1 MKQNK
6 ARITLFC
13 VVGLVVLVV
22 LLVVL
27 LPSWRYAI
35 FQKPIRTKKLIP
47 KTDQIIGYYADEEI
61 LFSQKQAKALYG
73 VLDDAIAHVSA
84 VKTQSAMRWEEAKA
98 SLVCL
103 ELRYDFPH
111 CYVGTAGHL
120 EPYDVLR
127 LQLCNDGIVILNG
140 KQDGLLL
147 IVEAEIL
154 ASCEGILRA
163 MIAERLP
170 NPMGEARALQGGTE
184 EAVSDLFAEP
194 AQLHLA
200 ANGVAVSLS
209 QEQQEQLYAAFAH
222 LRDGQA
228 LPVTGP
234 YGRSEAYTAKAVYQD
249 MRANICLELCY
260 DTPQRFDG
268 VFAKVRQEGSEET
281 TDLPLSATY
290 DSVVLM
296 LREDAV
302 TVYLGRNGLYESVSD
317 FYRTFSFGEGY
328 VAFYGTVTSFLS

>member
-1 MKQNK
+1 MKGK
-6 ARITLFC
+6 KIRVSVLCALGVLMLF
-13 VVGLVVLVV
+13 VVLV
-22 LLVVL
+22 LCI
-27 LPSWRYAI
+27 PGWRFAV
-35 FQKPIRTKKLIP
+35 FQRPIRTKTLIP
-47 KTDQIIGYYADEEI
+47 ESNQVVAYYAGEEI
-61 LFSQKQAKALYG
+61 SFSKKQAKALYG
-73 VLDDAIAHVSA
+73 ALDDALTHVSA
-84 VKTQSAMRWEEAKA
+84 VKEQTAVRWQDAKDTF
-98 SLVCL
+98 VCL
-103 ELRYDFPH
+103 ELRYNFPYQ
-111 CYVGTAGHL
+111 YVGTVGQL

-127 LQLCNDGIVILNG
+127 LQLQTEGILISKG
-140 KQDGLLL
+140 DREGLMLT
-147 IVEAEIL
+147 VEAE
-154 ASCEGILRA
+154 AFTSCEAAVRA
-163 MIAERLP
+163 MVAERLP
-170 NPMGEARALQGGTE
+170 SPMGAARAPQGGTE

-194 AQLHLA
+194 AQLRLA

-260 DTPQRFDG
+260 ETPQRFDG
-268 VFAKVRQEGSEET
+268 VFAKVRQEGNEGT

-290 DSVVLM
+290 DSVVLR
-296 LREDAV
+296 LREDTV

-328 VAFYGTVTSFLS
+328 TAFYSTAVSFLS